1 MLHCWRY
8 SETPKK
14 KPHYFQ
20 IISFSS
26 CFHKTFRG
34 RKLDVNNAFTCLHSV
49 KKYPTV
55 LMLIT
60 FVFKARKIITLW
72 GT

>member
-14 KPHYFQ
+14 KTPLFPNYFV
-20 IISFSS
+20 FF

-34 RKLDVNNAFTCLHSV
+34 RKLDVNNASTCLHSV

-60 FVFKARKIITLW
+60 FVFKAGKIITLW